1 LTPAH
6 KGYLQQLKVPLERLE
21 SMGFAR
27 PPGYSL
33 ERYLEEFAKQGLI
46 DSGIVSSYLLLYS
59 EVRFGEKKPYPQE
72 LHNAVERLDTE
83 VVNLEYNPDAEIL
96 KARLRKS
103 RAGNHAI
110 VKLRPSVNGPP
121 KMCLAP
127 TKAPALKR
135 CLAPLEAAGNNE
147 KKPAAPPVVRTMGI
161 IVLIAVVWTAVA
173 GTAGYLMTENID
185 SVRQYVK
192 RKYYGDSERKVD
204 TGLVY
209 RRMKAH
215 ARNKRGNVMLWWKL
229 GQYAERRGHYEDA
242 VVAFQRVISINPRH
256 AMALNNL
263 AWMHLTAGDDF
274 VHNPERALVLAKR
287 AFAISQEPF
296 ITDTLAEAHYQ
307 NGNFELAVRLE
318 KSALARVK
326 KDRGF
331 YVQQLEKFST
341 ALENRFEPEPVCK
354 MQENGE

>member
-1 LTPAH
+1 MAPSKDPAP
-6 KGYLQQLKVPLERLE
+6 KG
-21 SMGFAR
+21 
-27 PPGYSL
+27 
-33 ERYLEEFAKQGLI
+33 
-46 DSGIVSSYLLLYS
+46 
-59 EVRFGEKKPYPQE
+59 
-72 LHNAVERLDTE
+72 
-83 VVNLEYNPDAEIL
+83 
-96 KARLRKS
+96 
-103 RAGNHAI
+103 
-110 VKLRPSVNGPP
+110 
-121 KMCLAP
+121 CLAP
-127 TKAPALKR
+127 S
-135 CLAPLEAAGNNE
+135 EAAGNND
-147 KKPAAPPVVRTMGI
+147 KKPAAPPVVSRIGI
-161 IVLIAVVWTAVA
+161 IVLIVVVWTAIA
-173 GTAGYLMTENID
+173 TAAGYLMTEQID

-215 ARNKRGNVMLWWKL
+215 ARNNPGNVMLWWKL
-229 GQYAERRGHYEDA
+229 GQYAERKGHYEDA

-274 VHNPERALVLAKR
+274 VHNPERALALAKR

-318 KSALARVK
+318 RSALARVK

-331 YVQQLEKFST
+331 YIQQLQKFSR
-341 ALENRFEPEPVCK
+341 ALKNRFEPEPVCK
-354 MQENGE
+354 MQENSE